1 MSQDHL
7 VKLAC
12 SKCKKV
18 NYFTTRNRKKVVEKL
33 EENKF
38 CSSCR
43 KKQLH
48 KEAKK

>member
-18 NYFTTRNRKKVVEKL
+18 NYNTTRNKKKVADKL
-33 EENKF
+33 EENKYCKF
-38 CSSCR
+38 CQKR
-43 KKQLH
+43 QVH
-48 KEAKK
+48 KESKK